1 MTPPALK
8 VGDRVRHKPTGAL
21 GTIVFGPKTARGK
34 NYDVAFDEGTVLD
47 GIRYG
52 PTADLFNPDKNKRQ
66 IGPHYRDLEELELVA
81 VESSAR

>member
-1 MTPPALK
+1 MLFRSFK

-21 GTIVFGPKTARGK
+21 GTIVLGPTTAREK

-52 PTADLFNPDKNKRQ
+52 PTADLFNPDKKKRQ
-66 IGPHYRDLEELELVA
+66 IGPVYMYVEDLELVA
-81 VESSAR
+81 V